1 MWQLYKR
8 VNLSKWSKLE
18 LTFLHMTSNPRNY
31 HANHQ
36 PTQNQIK
43 TELPD
48 WLQNNNFILNG
59 YRPQLKS
66 YRLCILSWFR
76 LHTETGNIWTHLIA
90 FIASLA
96 YLAYYMSLTIGADF
110 EFDTFFILFYFAAAI
125 NCWLFSG
132 TGSNGRYLI
141 DLIVPSD
148 DIWRSISMTLNDPK
162 KSVSIHFDA
171 IHQES

>member
-110 EFDTFFILFYFAAAI
+110 EFETFFILFYFAAAI

-132 TGSNGRYLI
+132 TGSTDRYLTSS
-141 DLIVPSD
+141 DLELLSSD
-148 DIWRSISMTLNDPK
+148 ILR
-162 KSVSIHFDA
+162 
-171 IHQES
+171 

>member
-1 MWQLYKR
+1 MVEACIDRRLYI
-8 VNLSKWSKLE
+8 W
-18 LTFLHMTSNPRNY
+18 LHLRNY
-31 HANHQ
+31 HNQ

-110 EFDTFFILFYFAAAI
+110 EFETFFILFYFAAAI
-125 NCWLFSG
+125 NGSG
-132 TGSNGRYLI
+132 KVKKNKKCFEFNISSNR
-141 DLIVPSD
+141 
-148 DIWRSISMTLNDPK
+148 
-162 KSVSIHFDA
+162 
-171 IHQES
+171 